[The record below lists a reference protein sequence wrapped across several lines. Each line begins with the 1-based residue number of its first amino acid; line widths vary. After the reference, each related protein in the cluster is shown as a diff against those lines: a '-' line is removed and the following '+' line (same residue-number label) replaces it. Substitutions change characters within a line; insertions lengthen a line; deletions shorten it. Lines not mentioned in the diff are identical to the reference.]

1 MGIFSYLIENWQNVL
16 SLTLTHIQLTIFSVA
31 IAILIGVPLGILIS
45 YVRPLSKP
53 VLGFS
58 SVVQAIP
65 SLALLGFL
73 IPALGIGATP
83 AIVMV
88 VLYSL
93 LPIIKNTATGLS
105 NIDQDLVEAGTGI
118 GLTKFQILYKVKIPL
133 ALPVIMAGVRISA
146 VGAVG
151 LVTIA
156 AFVGAGGL
164 GSLVYAGITTI
175 DNAQILAGAIPACL
189 LALGMDFIFSQV
201 EKSVSPISLRS
212 DIKSLD
218 KEKIKK
224 IRKNQKIGLSVSSA
238 ILVIIILI
246 SIVPSFGSS
255 QKTITVGSKDF
266 TEQRILANIYAD
278 LIEENTDLKVDR
290 KLGLGGTQIVFT
302 AVESGSVDFYVEYT
316 GTIYSSLLKQT
327 DKRTPDE
334 TYDYVKQQLN
344 DDYNLSV
351 LDPIGFNNTYTLAVE
366 PELAEKYNLK
376 TFSDLAAV
384 SDQLRI
390 APTIEIMNRPD
401 GLENLLTTYNMKFQK
416 TTPMNSTLRYT
427 AIDTGESD
435 VIDAF
440 STDGLLKK
448 FELVVLEDDKDYF
461 PPYYAVPI
469 VRPELFVEYPEL
481 EGVFDQL
488 VGKIDDDTMRELNYK
503 AEVENQ
509 KPEKVAHDFLVEQG
523 LVK

>member
-1 MGIFSYLIENWQNVL
+1 MGIFSYLIENWQEVL

-45 YVRPLSKP
+45 YIRPLSKP

-73 IPALGIGATP
+73 IPVLGIGATP

-164 GSLVYAGITTI
+164 GYLVYAGITAI

-201 EKSVSPISLRS
+201 EKSVSPISLRT

-218 KEKIKK
+218 KTKIKK

-238 ILVIIILI
+238 VLAIIIII
-246 SIVPSFGSS
+246 SLVPSFGSS
-255 QKTITVGSKDF
+255 KRTIVVGSKDF
-266 TEQRILANIYAD
+266 SEQLIIANIYAD
-278 LIEENTDLKVDR
+278 LIEENTDIKVDR
-290 KLGLGGTQIVFT
+290 KLNLGGTQIVFN
-302 AVESGSVDFYVEYT
+302 AIESGSVDFYVEYT
-316 GTIYSSLLKQT
+316 GTIYSSMLKQT
-327 DKRTPDE
+327 DTRTPDE
-334 TYDYVKQQLN
+334 TYTYVKQHLK
-344 DDYNLSV
+344 DDYNLDV
-351 LDPIGFNNTYTLAVE
+351 LDPIGFNNTYTLAVT
-366 PELAEKYNLK
+366 PALAEQYNLT

-390 APTIEIMNRPD
+390 TPTIEIMNRPD
-401 GLENLLTTYNMKFQK
+401 GLKNLMTTYNMNFKDTK
-416 TTPMNSTLRYT
+416 PMNGTLRYT

-440 STDGLLKK
+440 STDGLLND
-448 FELVVLEDDKDYF
+448 FGLVVLEDDKNYF

-469 VRPELFVEYPEL
+469 IRPDTLAEYPEL
-481 EGVFDQL
+481 QAVFDEL
-488 VGKIDDDTMRELNYK
+488 TGIITDETMRELNYK
-503 AEVENQ
+503 VDVEKQ